1 MSELFLYYRRC
12 NIDGDELIDLAASV
26 AGKLMGEES
35 GKKLARAAY
44 IAAGIVL
51 GIFLLIK
58 GISKPF
64 PEAWANYC
72 CIILGAGSDSGSS
85 SCCNS
90 CNNRPYEEK
99 VKEQTVDAFEAA
111 FGRAVN
117 VPVYSNTEGLRG

>member
-72 CIILGAGSDSGSS
+72 CIILGA
-85 SCCNS
+85 
-90 CNNRPYEEK
+90 
-99 VKEQTVDAFEAA
+99 AA
-111 FGRAVN
+111 IAAAIAAMVALTR
-117 VPVYSNTEGLRG
+117 RK